1 MSISPGDQC
10 LLSDPGEAGGQ
21 RRADEG
27 RRRQLVTTNVEL
39 LRLNDQVTA
48 FRFNLDGEGNLVPGS
63 VNSLF
68 KELRVASQ

>member
-1 MSISPGDQC
+1 VASV
-10 LLSDPGEAGGQ
+10 
-21 RRADEG
+21 RADEEG
-27 RRRQLVTTNVEL
+27 KSRQLVTTKVQL

-48 FRFNLDGEGNLVPGS
+48 FRFNLDSQGNLVPGS

>member
-1 MSISPGDQC
+1 VASV
-10 LLSDPGEAGGQ
+10 
-21 RRADEG
+21 RADEEG
-27 RRRQLVTTNVEL
+27 KSRQLVTTNVEL

-48 FRFNLDGEGNLVPGS
+48 FRFNLDSEGNLVPGS

>member
-1 MSISPGDQC
+1 LVASV
-10 LLSDPGEAGGQ
+10 
-21 RRADEG
+21 RADEEG
-27 RRRQLVTTNVEL
+27 KSRQLVTTNVEL

-48 FRFNLDGEGNLVPGS
+48 FRFNLDPEGNLVPGS

>member
-1 MSISPGDQC
+1 VQ
-10 LLSDPGEAGGQ
+10 
-21 RRADEG
+21 
-27 RRRQLVTTNVEL
+27 L

-48 FRFNLDGEGNLVPGS
+48 FRFNLDSEGNLVPGS

>member
-1 MSISPGDQC
+1 MASV
-10 LLSDPGEAGGQ
+10 
-21 RRADEG
+21 RADEEG
-27 RRRQLVTTNVEL
+27 KSRQLVTTNVEL

-48 FRFNLDGEGNLVPGS
+48 FRFNLDSEGNLVPGS